1 MLPSLLILGLVMWP
15 QGGMIPLHTLLLIKM
30 KKMKTYKLNDNSFP
44 NFMLK
49 CPGFFFPKLMFLY
62 FIIKIWRILNLSTL
76 SFDVLKVFSLFLL
89 AYGYS
94 TNYVYIWEEC

>member
-30 KKMKTYKLNDNSFP
+30 KKMNTYKLNDNSFP

-49 CPGFFFPKLMFLY
+49 CPGFFF
-62 FIIKIWRILNLSTL
+62 LN
-76 SFDVLKVFSLFLL
+76 
-89 AYGYS
+89 
-94 TNYVYIWEEC
+94 